1 MPPCVSCAGARVRAP
16 PSEGTEWTLRTGCV
30 HVPVTIDR
38 FTEPVTSPAAGYDA
52 AFLSPIELD
61 APTRTGTVVLPY
73 THFTVAI
80 DPARRLAA
88 STAVN
93 IDGALLRDVERGD
106 DWQLDSRLPAT
117 QQSGPE
123 LYASNDLDRGHLVR
137 RRDPVWGTVAV
148 AEQANADTF
157 HYTVCAPQTATLNQ
171 SKTLWLGL
179 EDYVLDHARQYGQRL
194 LVFSGCI
201 FTADDP
207 VYRGVA
213 IPRRFFKIAAWDQDT
228 VLAATGYVLD
238 QTPSLG
244 PILKRPARAD
254 TATPPLGPY
263 RTFQVPIEDIAA
275 TTELSMNQL
284 IAADRYALAP
294 AARLEAQRWT
304 ELTSYADIVV

>member
-1 MPPCVSCAGARVRAP
+1 M
-16 PSEGTEWTLRTGCV
+16 
-30 HVPVTIDR
+30 PVTIDR
-38 FTEPVTSPAAGYDA
+38 FTEMVTSPTGYDTT
-52 AFLSPIELD
+52 FLSTIDLD
-61 APTRTGTVVLPY
+61 PPTRPGLVVLPY

-80 DPARRLAA
+80 DPERRLAA

-93 IDGALLRDVERGD
+93 IDGSQLREVERGD
-106 DWQLDSRLPAT
+106 DWQLDPRLPAT
-117 QQSGPE
+117 QQAGPE

-137 RRDPVWGTVAV
+137 RRDPVWGTAAI

-194 LVFSGCI
+194 SVFSGCI
-201 FTADDP
+201 FADDDP

-213 IPRRFFKIAAWDQDT
+213 IPRRFFKIAAWEQDPE
-228 VLAATGYVLD
+228 LAATGYVLD

-244 PILKRPARAD
+244 PILERPARAD

-263 RTFQVPIEDIAA
+263 RTFQVPIEDIAGA
-275 TTELSMNQL
+275 TDLSMNQL
-284 IAADRYALAP
+284 VTADRYALQP

-304 ELTSYADIVV
+304 ELTSHADIVV